1 MYRAC
6 GRLSADCG
14 GETGAMKF
22 SSLNRTGLKAF
33 KVKDFS
39 GGVNLCKTPSG
50 ISDSELS
57 AVKNMQYESGV
68 LTARPGILASD
79 GDIIEN
85 EEISNY
91 YLISYRVTDTAVY
104 INGEYKKIAVASY
117 CESDAHYFCYIYF
130 LGADGSKTPAGYIN
144 YNRISND
151 CFYQPTSLLFYSGA
165 PVNGGGIFALVTA
178 KDIYD
183 ETEYSYR
190 IFEIS
195 ADMTAWAEPTSFY
208 TPVVY
213 INGRG
218 NRYEEAKATNWAYTG
233 QPKIL
238 ESRNMLTGRFKAY
251 FTSDGYSSCFRLPF
265 TSLASE
271 TVICR
276 VYTAPDKYTEW
287 FIEGY
292 ASSATATFYT
302 ADITL
307 NVDRSKGMIYFT
319 DSEGEYPVPM
329 MSKYHENN
337 ICVTAGK
344 KIENGFNKAASSTC
358 CAAFDS
364 KIIFSGGC
372 DKGRV
377 FCVSASNPLYFPED
391 STAAVGTKER
401 GINALLAYKN
411 GIIAYKEDEIYALTV
426 KKGEAINSTSL
437 LADNDSVFYKSDSFS
452 VKRVD
457 GNIGCVNKNS
467 AVICGNTPVWLGNDG
482 EVYSLNISSW
492 EMSRLSAAIKPYLAE
507 IGAGELQKACASGDG
522 SQYMLMI
529 GSKAVIMEYSQNEL
543 KAGGVKWYIWDFGG
557 IKMLGAAKSGEKQ
570 RFFCTGSDGNI
581 LYSAVLSGEND
592 TDICIGGEG
601 YVINTRKIPCSV
613 TTKCFDFGSPAVK
626 KLIDNI
632 LLSVSSCGE
641 LDIALNGK
649 HFDRLR
655 LNNPDIDCGCGA
667 FKSVKII
674 PHLYGTQSLCMTFS
688 SDSGFSIGELIINY
702 REAR

>member
-1 MYRAC
+1 
-6 GRLSADCG
+6 
-14 GETGAMKF
+14 MKF
-22 SSLNRTGLKAF
+22 SSLNRTGLKTL

-39 GGVNLCKTPSG
+39 GGVNLCKIPSG
-50 ISDSELS
+50 ISDRELS
-57 AVKNMQYESGV
+57 AVNNMCCKGGV
-68 LTARPGILASD
+68 LSSRPGICASAD
-79 GDIIEN
+79 DIIEN
-85 EEISNY
+85 EEISSN

-104 INGEYKKIAVASY
+104 VNGEYKKIAVADY
-117 CESDAHYFCYIYF
+117 CESDAHYFCCIYF
-130 LGADGSKTPAGYIN
+130 LGADGSKTAAGYIN

-178 KDIYD
+178 QNIYD
-183 ETEYSYR
+183 ETEYAHS

-195 ADMTAWAEPTSFY
+195 ADMTVWVESTDYY

-238 ESRNMLTGRFKAY
+238 ESRNMLTSRFKAY

-265 TSLASE
+265 TYLASE
-271 TVICR
+271 SVVCR

-287 FIEGY
+287 FIGS
-292 ASSATATFYT
+292 ASSSVTATFYT

-344 KIENGFNKAASSTC
+344 KTENGFDKAASSTC
-358 CAAFDS
+358 CAVFDS

-391 STAAVGTKER
+391 SAATVGGQER

-411 GIIAYKEDEIYALTV
+411 GIIAYKEDEIYALTL

-467 AVICGNTPVWLGNDG
+467 AVLCGNTPVWLGNDG
-482 EVYSLNISSW
+482 EVYSLNTSSW
-492 EMSRLSAAIKPYLAE
+492 EMNRLSEAIKPYLTE
-507 IGAGELQKACASGDG
+507 IGDMELQNASAAVDG

-543 KAGGVKWYIWDFGG
+543 KAGGVKWYIWDFGS
-557 IKMLGAAKSGEKQ
+557 IKMLGAEKSGEKQ
-570 RFFCTGSDGNI
+570 RFFCTGSDGKI

-592 TDICIGGEG
+592 TDICYASGVS
-601 YVINTRKIPCSV
+601 VINTREIPCSV

-626 KLIDNI
+626 KLIENI
-632 LLSVSSCGE
+632 LLSVSSSGK

-655 LNNPDIDCGCGA
+655 LGTPDIDCGCGA

-674 PHLYGTQSLCMTFS
+674 PHLFGTQSLCMTFS
-688 SDSGFSIGELIINY
+688 SDSGFSLGELIINY